1 MNYNILEKNS
11 GSVITRKQKKE
22 DNIIV
27 ITVVTVFDVSHEE
40 NYRVGI
46 QVFIELLQGRNT
58 GIYRVITG

>member
-27 ITVVTVFDVSHEE
+27 ITIVTVFDVSHEE

-46 QVFIELLQGRNT
+46 QVFKELLQGRNT
-58 GIYRVITG
+58 GIHRDMTG